1 MVLLFVVQ
9 RLLSL
14 LLQDVDQKE
23 ERHQLVLLLVVVF
36 QLVAL
41 HLLLF
46 YQLLVVDLTVLL
58 HLSLLLFYQLLVV
71 DPLVELESSSVAE
84 RMVVEV
90 CCFSFC

>member
-1 MVLLFVVQ
+1 MVVHPFQQEQVDHESRALVVDGKQELVPEVVLWVVLLFVVQ

-36 QLVAL
+36 QLVAS

-46 YQLLVVDLTVLL
+46 
-58 HLSLLLFYQLLVV
+58 
-71 DPLVELESSSVAE
+71 
-84 RMVVEV
+84 
-90 CCFSFC
+90 

>member
-36 QLVAL
+36 QLVAS

-46 YQLLVVDLTVLL
+46 
-58 HLSLLLFYQLLVV
+58 
-71 DPLVELESSSVAE
+71 
-84 RMVVEV
+84 
-90 CCFSFC
+90 